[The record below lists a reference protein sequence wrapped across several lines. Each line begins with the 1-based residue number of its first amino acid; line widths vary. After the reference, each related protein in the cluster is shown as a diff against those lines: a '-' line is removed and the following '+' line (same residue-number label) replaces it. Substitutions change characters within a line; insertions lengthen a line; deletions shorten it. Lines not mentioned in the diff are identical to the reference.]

1 MKSILTYPIRIYN
14 NFTGKSKQKKQAGL
28 LGRCFERGALMELD
42 YQAIGVRIRRLRK
55 ERGLTQQTL
64 AEMSGQEPSN
74 ISHIER
80 GATKLSLPTL
90 VSVANALEVT
100 VDQILCDSLPASRSV
115 FETEAAHILSD
126 CSHLELK
133 IITETIRTLK
143 ENLRRLKLSE

>member
-1 MKSILTYPIRIYN
+1 M
-14 NFTGKSKQKKQAGL
+14 G
-28 LGRCFERGALMELD
+28 LD
-42 YQAIGVRIRRLRK
+42 YQAIGTRVRRLRK
-55 ERGLTQQTL
+55 ARGLTQQTL
-64 AEMSGQEPSN
+64 AELSDQEPSN

-90 VSVANALEVT
+90 VNIANALEAT
-100 VDQILCDSLPASRSV
+100 VDELLCDSLPASRSV

-143 ENLRRLKLSE
+143 ENLRRMKLSE